1 MSLEPSISNI
11 FKRLIYKYYPPSLMT
26 SALTFYTLGKI
37 LYEVDHKSFIFI
49 SAQLAMLSS
58 WGIIILAIYLLKPTG
73 FIRLLF
79 TMTGALFCGFLIQ
92 YIILAM
98 FLDLDLLLFT
108 KSTLS
113 NKITV
118 FLLMNLVWC
127 GGTFLLAER
136 SIAAENKYK
145 EKKTQRVKSE
155 KELIENRLN
164 LLQARIEPQF
174 LFNTMETILNLFDTS
189 PDKAKKLQ
197 MHFIQYLRAS
207 LTKTRKRYTTIEKE
221 MELIKSYLD
230 IYKISMKDR
239 LRYSIEID
247 PMIKDYPF
255 PSMLIQP
262 VVENAVK
269 NSIEKSPKGGKIMI
283 SAYKSKNNIRI
294 WISDT
299 GKGLKDEC
307 KVINQIADVKERLTS
322 LYKKGNFRLDNNELF
337 GLSAT
342 IEVPCEEY

>member
-1 MSLEPSISNI
+1 MYPSISDI
-11 FKRLIYKYYPPSLMT
+11 YKRLIFKYYPPSLIT

-37 LYEVDHKSFIFI
+37 LYEIDHKSIIFI

-58 WGIIILAIYLLKPTG
+58 WGIIVLALYLFRPVG
-73 FIRLLF
+73 FIRLLL

-92 YIILAM
+92 YLTLAIS
-98 FLDLDLLLFT
+98 LDLSLLPFS
-108 KSTLS
+108 KSIFA

-136 SIAAENKYK
+136 SIAAERKYR
-145 EKKTQRVKSE
+145 EKKTQRLKSE
-155 KELIENRLN
+155 KELMENRLN

-174 LFNTMETILNLFDTS
+174 LFNTMETILYLFDTA

-207 LTKTRKRYTTIEKE
+207 LAKTRERYTTIEKE

-239 LRYSIEID
+239 LEYSIDID
-247 PMIKDYPF
+247 PLIKDNPF

-262 VVENAVK
+262 VVENAIK
-269 NSIEKSPKGGKIMI
+269 NSIEKSPSGGQIAI
-283 SAYKSKNNIRI
+283 SANKSENNIRI
-294 WISDT
+294 RVSDT
-299 GKGLKDEC
+299 GKGKKEEC
-307 KVINQIADVKERLTS
+307 KVINQIADVKERLTT
-322 LYKKGNFRLDNNELF
+322 LYKKENFWLDNNEPF

-342 IEVPCEEY
+342 IEVPCD